1 MFFWFLMVHPAVI
14 HNHLQVYFEKK
25 KKGTTTQPSFQ
36 VINTSSKPP
45 VVKDDAS
52 ELKVKYSDEKNV
64 VKISDHADYLDSLFS
79 LINPNKKKNK
89 PADRYEVE
97 IDTDKKDEIE
107 NLDDQKELLENEI
120 VKKNNE
126 HDDDLEKIESQN
138 LFDNVIPNQHLD
150 QKNKPEVS
158 KLAQL
163 IVPMKNQ
170 QKNQL
175 IIPNIEEAYQ
185 TKVLYLC
192 TFILLF
198 LTLLELRIILLEFI
212 LF

>member
-1 MFFWFLMVHPAVI
+1 MVHPAVI
-14 HNHLQVYFEKK
+14 HNHLQVYFEKKK

-36 VINTSSKPP
+36 VINTSSKPS

-89 PADRYEVE
+89 PADIYEAE
-97 IDTDKKDEIE
+97 IDADKKDEIE
-107 NLDDQKELLENEI
+107 NLDDQKELHENDI
-120 VKKNNE
+120 VKKN
-126 HDDDLEKIESQN
+126 DDLEKIESQN